1 MKRAV
6 TIVSYVY
13 GLACIALILGLP
25 RNKYEWMLDA
35 AEPGSPVSFC
45 GLPHDPDGPFRALI
59 FAWLAVAPLVLAGLW
74 GMFRSRSPNGILVVG
89 MLLMAFA
96 WVRLI
101 ALTPTC

>member
-1 MKRAV
+1 MRREFAEGVARHAAAV
-6 TIVSYVY
+6 TTEISQ
-13 GLACIALILGLP
+13 LP
-25 RNKYEWMLDA
+25 LSGVEWMLDA

-59 FAWLAVAPLVLAGLW
+59 FAWLALAPLVLAGLW
-74 GMFRSRSPNGILVVG
+74 GMFRRRSANGILVVG
-89 MLLMAFA
+89 VLLMVFA